1 MGHQVNLCGDVNCH
15 ARQRICAFQ
24 TQSLAKS
31 WNRRHHHQVTGAGH
45 QEICDYGFPYQ
56 PASSVQLPTKNA
68 RHVRKRKYGCEGKN
82 LEAQTL
88 ELLNKDTKP
97 AINIFN
103 EPVIAVSKE
112 PKEVALLTK

>member
-1 MGHQVNLCGDVNCH
+1 MSIATQDREYVLSRLKVWQSHGTGVITTKSLEQDTRKFVTMGSRISLLQVSSC
-15 ARQRICAFQ
+15 
-24 TQSLAKS
+24 
-31 WNRRHHHQVTGAGH
+31 
-45 QEICDYGFPYQ
+45 Q
-56 PASSVQLPTKNA
+56 PKMQDML
-68 RHVRKRKYGCEGKN
+68 RKRKYGCEGKN